1 MPATPT
7 LPAQRHIDRNKI
19 DDYLLH
25 PVKGR
30 GKAAFF
36 EAFGFARGRWQEL
49 DGALLDRAAAGLL
62 LDVVVSPYGSRH
74 IVRGALRTPAGR
86 DPQPLV
92 CTVWQA
98 DNGAESVRLITAYP
112 A

>member
-1 MPATPT
+1 MPA
-7 LPAQRHIDRNKI
+7 LPADRRIDRNKI

-36 EAFGFARGRWQEL
+36 HAYGFTAERWHEMR
-49 DGALLDRAAAGLL
+49 DALLAQAAAGAVLE
-62 LDVVVSPYGSRH
+62 VVASPYGSRY
-74 IVRGALRTPAGR
+74 IVRGSLGTPSGR
-86 DPQPLV
+86 EPQPMV

-98 DNGAESVRLITAYP
+98 DNGIEGVRLITAYP

>member
-1 MPATPT
+1 MLLLPT
-7 LPAQRHIDRNKI
+7 HRRIDRSKI

-36 EAFGFARGRWQEL
+36 LAYGFAAERWQEL
-49 DGALLDRAAAGLL
+49 HDALLAQAAAGVV
-62 LDVVVSPYGSRH
+62 LDVVVSPYGKRY
-74 IVRGALRTPAGR
+74 IVRGSLDTPSGR
-86 DPQPLV
+86 EPLPVV

-98 DNGAESVRLITAYP
+98 DLDADGVRLITAYP